1 MTVVVKATKSPVTQ
15 PRGKAE
21 SGLKADE
28 KNEFNLQTNKER
40 KKVGASGIL

>member
-1 MTVVVKATKSPVTQ
+1 MTVVVKATKSVTQ

-40 KKVGASGIL
+40 KKVGASAIL